1 MAFQSRRS
9 LARFTAVMVLV
20 AGADL
25 LTKQIATL
33 ALRGGSVPIAG
44 PFDLAL
50 TRNLGSAFGISLGAY
65 TWPVNAIATLL
76 ALGLAAAAVRSLST
90 IDRLAPVGLGL
101 IAGAAIGNLTSML
114 VPPAGVTDFLSVRV
128 SESARLVMNLADVAA
143 YAGLALAARSAV
155 LLSRAIGVH
164 RTVRPAALHDVEIPI
179 PLAVERAIEPP
190 AAGREHPAGVP
201 AHIRSARQSPAER
214 RW

>member
-9 LARFTAVMVLV
+9 LARFTAVMMVV

-25 LTKQIATL
+25 LTKLIATL
-33 ALRGGSVPIAG
+33 ALRGGSVSIAG

-65 TWPVNAIATLL
+65 TWQMNALATIL
-76 ALGLAAAAVRSLST
+76 ALGLAAAAVRALST
-90 IDRLAPVGLGL
+90 VDRLAPVGLGL
-101 IAGAAIGNLTSML
+101 IAGAAVGNLTSML

-143 YAGLALAARSAV
+143 YAGLAMTVRSFV
-155 LLSRAIGVH
+155 LLSRAIGAH
-164 RTVRPAALHDVEIPI
+164 RTARPAAMHDVEIPI
-179 PLAVERAIEPP
+179 PLAVERAVDNTVPRRDRP
-190 AAGREHPAGVP
+190 AAIPVDVRPAP
-201 AHIRSARQSPAER
+201 ESAADRS
-214 RW
+214 W